1 MRVAPSSGDP
11 PLTFI
16 VAVGLALIFATFI
29 PNKPHSIRWLT
40 PTEKDQLEY
49 RLEVDRAIK
58 DATDEVSVGRALVMA
73 LSDVG
78 FQNEMLTNDLMSPS
92 KPKTWLLGG
101 ILQVNY
107 IAASVTNFCA
117 SQ

>member
-1 MRVAPSSGDP
+1 MRVEAVFDGQ
-11 PLTFI
+11 PLTII

-58 DATDEVSVGRALVMA
+58 DATDEVGVGRALVMA
-73 LSDVG
+73 LSDV
-78 FQNEMLTNDLMSPS
+78 SPS
-92 KPKTWLLGG
+92 KRDLDESSDTSFPSPRLGYSE
-101 ILQVNY
+101 VY
-107 IAASVTNFCA
+107 CR
-117 SQ
+117 